1 MRAPSPAPILCG
13 SSTFSHLRAWDILC
27 CSEDAPQ
34 RVDLEDLQ
42 EPDSLDME
50 KSFLC
55 NHGGC

>member
-1 MRAPSPAPILCG
+1 MLDFLPSTCLG
-13 SSTFSHLRAWDILC
+13 YSSLC

-34 RVDLEDLQ
+34 RMDLEDLQ

-55 NHGGC
+55 SRGGQ